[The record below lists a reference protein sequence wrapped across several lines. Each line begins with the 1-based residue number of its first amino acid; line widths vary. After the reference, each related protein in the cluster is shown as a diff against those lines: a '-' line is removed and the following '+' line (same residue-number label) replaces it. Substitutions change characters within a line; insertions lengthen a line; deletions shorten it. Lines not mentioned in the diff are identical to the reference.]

1 MTPYDKTLARAE
13 EKGIL
18 FYNHKSKETP
28 AMGAKLGKKLAV
40 SIDESAFESDRERRA
55 AVVHEVNHCE
65 TGSLYNEHTPEWV
78 TARIERRVTKAT
90 AMELVSFDK
99 IFDTYKQGIISEYE
113 QAEEWDI
120 PLHFVKV
127 VHEAY
132 EEVYP
137 DKVNELKL
145 YVAEN
150 FNHYA

>member
-18 FYNHKSKETP
+18 FYSHKSKETP
-28 AMGAKLGKKLAV
+28 AMGAKLGKTLAV
-40 SIDESAFESDRERRA
+40 SIDETAFESDRERRA
-55 AVVHEVNHCE
+55 AIVHEVKHCE
-65 TGSLYNEHTPEWV
+65 MDSFYNESTPEWIA
-78 TARIERRVTKAT
+78 TRIERRVTKAT

-99 IFDTYKQGIISEYE
+99 ITKTYKQGIFCEYE

-120 PLHFVKV
+120 PFQYVKI
-127 VHEAY
+127 VHDAY
-132 EEVYP
+132 EEFYP